1 MINMCK
7 FVLSFFLLL
16 PVLVSA
22 DTNNND
28 NSIFYDSNKEISI
41 KADLFE
47 FESEDQRKRSID
59 LARQLRCPQ
68 CQNQNLIESNSP
80 IAKDLRLKVFEMM
93 KEGASEE
100 EVVDYMTHRFGDFV
114 LYDPVVSPKTY
125 ILWFLPILI
134 LVGGILIAARAVK
147 KKSK

>member
-1 MINMCK
+1 MNVYK
-7 FVLSFFLLL
+7 LFLSFLLL
-16 PVLVSA
+16 FPLMANAES
-22 DTNNND
+22 NGND

-47 FESEDQRKRSID
+47 FDSEEQRKRSID

-93 KEGASEE
+93 KQGSSEE
-100 EVVDYMTHRFGDFV
+100 EVVDYMTRRFGDFV
-114 LYDPVVSPKTY
+114 LYDPVVSPRTY
-125 ILWFLPILI
+125 ILWFLPIII

-147 KKSK
+147 RKAK